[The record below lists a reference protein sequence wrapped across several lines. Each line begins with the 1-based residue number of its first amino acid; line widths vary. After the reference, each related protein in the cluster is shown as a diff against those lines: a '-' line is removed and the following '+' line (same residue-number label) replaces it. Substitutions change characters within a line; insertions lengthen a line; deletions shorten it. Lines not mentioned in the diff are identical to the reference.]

1 MKNNDFLLEWQK
13 VDVKSEC
20 LYSLLTVMG
29 LSLSE
34 AEEDDIKKC
43 LFIASSIA
51 GEITE
56 ISSEVEVKLA
66 RQGQINEKK
75 N

>member
-1 MKNNDFLLEWQK
+1 MKTNDFLLEWQN
-13 VDVKSEC
+13 VDVKAEC
-20 LYSLLTVMG
+20 LYSLLTVMA
-29 LSLSE
+29 LSLSD
-34 AEEDDIKKC
+34 AEEDDMKKC

-56 ISSEVEVKLA
+56 ISSEVEVKLV
-66 RQGQINEKK
+66 RQGQVNEKK

>member
-1 MKNNDFLLEWQK
+1 
-13 VDVKSEC
+13 
-20 LYSLLTVMG
+20 MG